1 MKRFLPLLAACCVGF
16 ATTAIA
22 QQPAAPAAAPVTV
35 APPKCEPK
43 PEWPGRL
50 ATDSRRKL
58 FDREMKQYKDCM
70 NAYLDERKAHLKAH
84 EQAANAAI
92 EEHNSVMKKVTDDQ
106 KASADK

>member
-1 MKRFLPLLAACCVGF
+1 MKRFTLVLAACTFGA
-16 ATTAIA
+16 ATAYA
-22 QQPAAPAAAPVTV
+22 QQPAAPANAPTVTV
-35 APPKCEPK
+35 APAKCEPK

-70 NAYLDERKAHLKAH
+70 NAYLEDRKVHLKAH

-92 EEHNSVMKKVTDDQ
+92 EEHNAVMKKVTEDQ
-106 KASADK
+106 KAGQQQ